1 MSQFARRLG
10 YTALSLV
17 CVITL
22 GWPRGVR
29 TSLYRSLYPL
39 SALDQAVLA
48 APPSSLTP
56 LGYIVDDPVEL
67 RVFRDAAAPVV
78 AGVADEPMRLRKI
91 TDLIYRY
98 HPGSAT
104 FPPIPGGRERGV
116 HAIFAEIQ
124 SGKFALCG
132 QKTIVLAALWR
143 SLGGDVRQIRFS
155 KGDNAVAWYAGHYG
169 IEVYSVRWRKWFYYD
184 ATLNGFA
191 ASPAGEPLSL
201 IEINRHLANGDDVEM
216 VASAEHFDWDTNTL
230 LQSIR
235 TNRLQVYSL
244 DNRLREQDPD
254 RRFGPLNFGYA
265 WFSKLPRPLDGVLD
279 AITGDAA
286 RRFVARPSAPPPAA
300 TARMHLTAG
309 PIGQGPSP

>member
-104 FPPIPGGRERGV
+104 FPPIPGG
-116 HAIFAEIQ
+116 
-124 SGKFALCG
+124 
-132 QKTIVLAALWR
+132 
-143 SLGGDVRQIRFS
+143 
-155 KGDNAVAWYAGHYG
+155 AGT
-169 IEVYSVRWRKWFYYD
+169 RRARD
-184 ATLNGFA
+184 
-191 ASPAGEPLSL
+191 
-201 IEINRHLANGDDVEM
+201 
-216 VASAEHFDWDTNTL
+216 
-230 LQSIR
+230 
-235 TNRLQVYSL
+235 
-244 DNRLREQDPD
+244 LR
-254 RRFGPLNFGYA
+254 
-265 WFSKLPRPLDGVLD
+265 
-279 AITGDAA
+279 
-286 RRFVARPSAPPPAA
+286 
-300 TARMHLTAG
+300 
-309 PIGQGPSP
+309 